1 MNMRRQAQAT
11 FATKVA
17 AAATSYGFAI
27 LLARV
32 MTVEGFGQVAFFLN
46 AALLLSVLGACGQQ
60 IAMVRF
66 VPPLLAWGDRRRAL
80 PDFVGLAYCKAI
92 LGAVLLYGAA
102 IALSLCCLLP
112 GRSPTTPKGSGDSG
126 DS

>member
-1 MNMRRQAQAT
+1 MSIRSQAKAT
-11 FATKVA
+11 FVTKVL

-46 AALLLSVLGACGQQ
+46 AAVLLSVLGACGQQ

-66 VPPLLAWGDRRRAL
+66 VPPLLAWGDRKGAL

-92 LGAVLLYGAA
+92 LGAALPLCHRSRADDPWRLAA
-102 IALSLCCLLP
+102 S
-112 GRSPTTPKGSGDSG
+112 
-126 DS
+126 